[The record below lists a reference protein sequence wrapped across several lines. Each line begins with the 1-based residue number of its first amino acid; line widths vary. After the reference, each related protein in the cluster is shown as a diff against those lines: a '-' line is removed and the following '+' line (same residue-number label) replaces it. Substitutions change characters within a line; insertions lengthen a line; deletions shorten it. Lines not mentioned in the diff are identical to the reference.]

1 MNFDCVIVGAG
12 FAGTVLAERITN
24 IQDKK
29 VLLVE
34 KRSHIGGNVYDYYD
48 ENGILVHKYGPH
60 IFHTKLKHVWDY
72 LSQFTDWRIY
82 RHRVLGS
89 VDGKNVPIPFNLNT
103 LYELLPYSLAQQCE
117 EKLVKEFGY
126 NVKVPIMK
134 LLEKEDEQ
142 LKYLANYIYEKIFL
156 NYTNKQWGMS
166 PAEID
171 SAVTA
176 RVPIYIG
183 KDDRYF
189 QDTYQGMPKFG
200 YTKMFENMLINS
212 NIKILLKTTFQDA
225 IQIKDS
231 KTYLFGNEFH
241 GKLIFTGNIDE
252 FFDYRYGEL
261 PYRSTH
267 FEFNSFK
274 EKYYQECGTVNYPNE
289 YDFTRITEFKHLTG
303 QQSEF
308 TSIMKEYPQAYE
320 RNIVG
325 KDIPM
330 YPVPK
335 QENTELYEKY
345 KILAKQY
352 TNIIFIGRLAEYR
365 YYDMDAVIDSAIE
378 TFISKVA
385 GNE

>member
-1 MNFDCVIVGAG
+1 MNFDYVIVGAG
-12 FAGTVLAERITN
+12 FAGAVLAERIANVQNKT
-24 IQDKK
+24 

-34 KRSHIGGNVYDYYD
+34 KRNHIGGNAYDCYD
-48 ENGILVHKYGPH
+48 ENGILVHRYGPH
-60 IFHTKLKHVWDY
+60 IFHTKLKHIWDY

-82 RHRVLGS
+82 HHRVLGS
-89 VDGKNVPIPFNLNT
+89 IDGKKVPIPFNLNT
-103 LYELLPYSLAQQCE
+103 LYEVFPYSLIQQCE

-142 LKYLANYIYEKIFL
+142 LKYLANYVYEKIFL

-166 PAEID
+166 PSEID
-171 SAVTA
+171 SSVTA

-183 KDDRYF
+183 KDNRYF
-189 QDTYQGMPKFG
+189 QDAYQGMPKLG
-200 YTKMFENMLINS
+200 YTKMFESMLANS
-212 NIKILLKTTFQDA
+212 NIKLLLNTDFKEI
-225 IQIKDS
+225 IQIKNS
-231 KTYLFGNEFH
+231 KTYLFGNEFQ

-252 FFDYRYGEL
+252 FFGYRYGEL

-267 FEFNSFK
+267 FEFDSFK
-274 EKYYQECGTVNYPNE
+274 MSYYQECGTVNYPNE

-308 TSIMKEYPQAYE
+308 TSIMKEYPQVYDRGIA
-320 RNIVG
+320 G

-335 QENTELYEKY
+335 KESIELYERY
-345 KILAKQY
+345 KSIAEQHA
-352 TNIIFIGRLAEYR
+352 NIMFIGRLAEYR
-365 YYDMDAVIDSAIE
+365 YYDMDAVIDRAMSVFKNDIL
-378 TFISKVA
+378 
-385 GNE
+385 